1 MNDFDLVRKNLFRRK
16 LRASLMIVS
25 ILIAFMIFGV
35 LAGFYRAF
43 TAGED
48 RAAADRMITVN
59 KINFTQPMPIAYFNR
74 VRAVEGVRQVTFAN
88 WFGGYYQDPKNFI
101 MALAIEPSTYF
112 DVYRSEFDVPPDQ
125 LQAFIRD
132 RGSAVVGE
140 KLAQKWGWKVGDR
153 IPIQSNIFS
162 QKSGGH
168 TWDLTIAGIVKG
180 KADHV
185 DTNFLLF
192 QYPYF
197 DETRSFG
204 KDTIG
209 WLILQTTSPENNDR
223 VAKAIDAMFANST
236 AETSTDTEKAFGK
249 AFAAQF
255 GNIALIVL
263 LVVGAAFVTILMIV
277 GNTMAL
283 SIRERTREIGVLKT
297 LGFSGPRI
305 LAMVLGESVLLAL
318 LGGIPGL
325 AIAALIAMA
334 LRASLS
340 NIAPAFAVSPTIALQ
355 GVALMIALGL
365 ITGIIPALNAMR
377 LQNCNRAR
385 TGIGMRS
392 LWLQVAAVTAINL
405 KSIAQRRWLSLSTV
419 IAIALVVIVLLA
431 FLAMANGF
439 QRTIAGS
446 GADDIAIVLRAGSQ
460 AEINSTVS
468 RDQVRLIEDGPG
480 IARGSDGKPLISPE
494 LYLVVDGIKRSTKTK
509 ANLPLRGIGE
519 QGSALR
525 KGVTI
530 TSGRMFNRGSNEVV
544 VGKALQ
550 RQFEGFDLGSTVS
563 FGATRWTVVGVFDA
577 GGSVFESEIWADLNV
592 VQSLFNRNNVV
603 QTVRARLT
611 GPAALNELKSYSDND
626 PRLKL
631 DVKSEAA
638 YFAEQASQTSD
649 LIQKLGWPLAIAMA
663 LGAVAGALNTMYS
676 SVAARATEIATL
688 RAIGFGGFPAFVGT
702 LAESLLLA
710 VIGGLLGAAA
720 TYLIFD
726 GVTASTLGGNFTQ
739 VVFDFKLSPWLIAEG
754 VVLALIVGLIGGLF
768 PALRAARLPIVEG
781 LYAH

>member
-88 WFGGYYQDPKNFI
+88 WFGGYYQDPKNFV
-101 MALAIEPSTYF
+101 MALAIEPGTYF
-112 DVYRSEFDVPPDQ
+112 DVYRSEFEVPPDQ

-140 KLAQKWGWKVGDR
+140 KLAQKWGWKIGDR

-180 KADHV
+180 KAEHV

-209 WLILQTTSPENNDR
+209 WMILQTTSPENNDR

-249 AFAAQF
+249 AFVAQF
-255 GNIALIVL
+255 GNIALIVF

-325 AIAALIAMA
+325 AIAALIAIGA
-334 LRASLS
+334 ARQPLQHRARLCG
-340 NIAPAFAVSPTIALQ
+340 IADDRPAGRGADDRAWADHGDHSGAQ
-355 GVALMIALGL
+355 RHAA
-365 ITGIIPALNAMR
+365 
-377 LQNCNRAR
+377 QNRNRAR

-519 QGSALR
+519 QGTTLR
-525 KGVTI
+525 KDITI
-530 TSGRMFNRGSNEVV
+530 TAGRMFSRGSNEVV
-544 VGKALQ
+544 VGKALL
-550 RQFEGFDLGSTVS
+550 REFEGFDLGSTVA
-563 FGATRWTVVGVFDA
+563 FGATRWTVVGVFEA
-577 GGSVFESEIWADLNV
+577 GGSVFKSEIWADLNV

-754 VVLALIVGLIGGLF
+754 VALALIVGLIGGLF